1 MSDAT
6 VHIAHRQI
14 NCNMLLNE
22 RYEIPCI
29 LDTGAMTCCVNNELM
44 MQLGCKPQGTIGVGG
59 ATGHSQAPVYHVKL
73 GIKGLDGFEV
83 LAEVIGLPTQTALL
97 GYNLF
102 RHLDRIDI
110 DFHSNAVTFHSDNNS
125 VTHK

>member
-14 NCNMLLNE
+14 NCSMMMDGRFE
-22 RYEIPCI
+22 VPCI
-29 LDTGAMTCCVNNELM
+29 LDTGAMTCCVNDEIM
-44 MQLGCKPQGTIGVGG
+44 KQLGFEPKTTIGVGG
-59 ATGHSQAPVYHVKL
+59 ATGHSQAPLYYVDL
-73 GIKGLDGFEV
+73 GIKGLDGFKV
-83 LAEVIGLPTQTALL
+83 RAEVIGLPTRTALL

-102 RHLDRIDI
+102 RHLDSIDI
-110 DFHSNAVTFHSDNNS
+110 NFHNNAVTFHSNDNS